1 MNLADAMARARV
13 LDIDLQ
19 KQLRP
24 LMEQMVPLP
33 GIYDP
38 DFIAA
43 NQGARAN
50 NLIKGSKREQMEQ
63 VIQDIRFGSNAFGL
77 YANRLRQL
85 ACILC
90 QLFHINSKF
99 YVGASIY
106 KRCTFD
112 SILYLCLMLG
122 SSRKRPR

>member
-50 NLIKGSKREQMEQ
+50 NLIKGSKREQMEH
-63 VIQDIRFGSNAFGL
+63 VIQDIRFDE
-77 YANRLRQL
+77 
-85 ACILC
+85 
-90 QLFHINSKF
+90 
-99 YVGASIY
+99 SII
-106 KRCTFD
+106 FD
-112 SILYLCLMLG
+112 SMLT
-122 SSRKRPR
+122 